1 MKTITLNNERTGLIV
16 VAAAGGFVC
25 GYLCSRYVS
34 SKGSVPQ
41 INQTVEEHREDDDN
55 VSLMDTPRS
64 MDSSTSMAFQPKSSR
79 FSNPE
84 GSSADHG
91 IANGDSSSGSSVD
104 TKMALVVRL
113 DLSMVRLVTSI
124 MADVEIE
131 GFAPCPH
138 LYKRIL
144 SHTPSL
150 QSVGELTKH
159 CCTASI
165 GQYKKLYKIKAPE
178 LKQWVRTTPRF
189 PNAPSPSVLNKPRE
203 VCRCHVLA
211 VVAGEGRYEEGV
223 LWCGQ

>member
-1 MKTITLNNERTGLIV
+1 MKTISLNSERTGLFV

-41 INQTVEEHREDDDN
+41 INHTVEEHREDDN
-55 VSLMDTPRS
+55 VSLAETPRS

-79 FSNPE
+79 FSNPD

-91 IANGDSSSGSSVD
+91 NGDSSSGSLVD

-113 DLSMVRLVTSI
+113 DLSMVRPVASI
-124 MADVEIE
+124 MADTVIE
-131 GFAPCPH
+131 VYSVANACAE
-138 LYKRIL
+138 RVL
-144 SHTPSL
+144 SCDQSL

-178 LKQWVRTTPRF
+178 LKQWVRTDHFSDSQCIVWARQ
-189 PNAPSPSVLNKPRE
+189 AP
-203 VCRCHVLA
+203 
-211 VVAGEGRYEEGV
+211 GGV
-223 LWCGQ
+223 LTSCA